1 MTDSAA
7 PVSPIG
13 KANRNERRK
22 ALATMLNAVSVAILI
37 SGVLQPL
44 SSGRFDVARMILAT
58 GVFVVLQALLHYAL
72 TRVED

>member
-1 MTDSAA
+1 MIDQA
-7 PVSPIG
+7 PISPGVG

-44 SSGRFDVARMILAT
+44 SSGRVDPARMALTTVGFI
-58 GVFVVLQALLHYAL
+58 VLQVLLHYAL

>member
-1 MTDSAA
+1 MTEL
-7 PVSPIG
+7 SPNLPGQG
-13 KANRNERRK
+13 KANRNEWRK

-44 SSGRFDVARMILAT
+44 SSERFDVSRMILAT
-58 GVFVVLQALLHYAL
+58 GVFVVLQALLHYVL

>member
-1 MTDSAA
+1 MTEQAA
-7 PVSPIG
+7 LSPGHG

-22 ALATMLNAVSVAILI
+22 AATMLNAVSVAILI

-44 SSGRFDVARMILAT
+44 SSGRFDVPWMMLAM

>member
-1 MTDSAA
+1 MTEL
-7 PVSPIG
+7 SPDFPGQG

-44 SSGRFDVARMILAT
+44 SSERFDVSRMILAT
-58 GVFVVLQALLHYAL
+58 GVFVVLQALLHYVL